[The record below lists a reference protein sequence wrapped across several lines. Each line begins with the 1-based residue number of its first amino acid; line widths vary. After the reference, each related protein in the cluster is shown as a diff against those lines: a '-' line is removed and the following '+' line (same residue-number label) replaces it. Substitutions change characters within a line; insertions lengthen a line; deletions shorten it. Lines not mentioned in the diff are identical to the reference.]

1 MSVTWK
7 GVFPAVTTKF
17 NHNDQLDFDAFDK
30 NIEAQIEA
38 GVKGIIIGGSLGE
51 ASVLTDDEKV
61 ELLKHTVKVVNKR
74 AYVILNIAEQTTKAA
89 LLCAENALKYG
100 ADGLMMLPP
109 LRYKA
114 DDAETVQYFATVAK
128 STPLPIMIYNNPYD
142 YKIEVTLDMF
152 EELSKY
158 DNIQAVKEST
168 RDVSN
173 VTRMINR
180 FGDRYKLLCGVDTLA
195 LESLFM
201 GADGWVAGLVDA
213 FPRETVAIFNL
224 AKQGRHQEALAI
236 YRWFLPVL
244 ELDIHPK
251 LVQYIKLAEAE
262 TGLGTETVRQPRL
275 PLVGEERKRILG
287 IIHKAIAHRP
297 ELPVGCWGVDIEV
310 DVTGVS

>member
-1 MSVTWK
+1 MSVIWK

-17 NHNDQLDFDAFDK
+17 NDNDEMDFAAFDK
-30 NIEAQIEA
+30 NIEAQLEA
-38 GVKGIIIGGSLGE
+38 GAKGIIIGGSLGE
-51 ASVLTDDEKV
+51 ASVLTDEEKIG
-61 ELLKHTVKVVNKR
+61 LLKQTVKTVNKR

-114 DDAETVQYFATVAK
+114 DDNETLQYFITVAK

-152 EELSKY
+152 AELAKY

-180 FGDRYKLLCGVDTLA
+180 FGDRFAIMTGVDPLA
-195 LESLFM
+195 MESLVM

-213 FPRETVAIFNL
+213 FPKETVAIYRLIKAN
-224 AKQGRHQEALAI
+224 RISEALAI

-251 LVQYIKLAEAE
+251 LVQYIKLAEVA
-262 TGLGTETVRQPRL
+262 TGIGTENVRAPRL
-275 PLVGEERKRILG
+275 KVEGKEREKVLKVINDALAVRPTLPEGSWGRVHAGQLV
-287 IIHKAIAHRP
+287 
-297 ELPVGCWGVDIEV
+297 
-310 DVTGVS
+310 